1 MYNFSNEENVL
12 LPASITATHP
22 SPVIIVVN
30 IFVETFLIAFQYYLF
45 FLLFLKEHFVVA
57 LGSSS
62 TSSLLFEID
71 SGNLQ
76 CGRRGGYVLVIAQ

>member
-1 MYNFSNEENVL
+1 M
-12 LPASITATHP
+12 THP
-22 SPVIIVVN
+22 FPVIIVVN
-30 IFVETFLIAFQYYLF
+30 IFVETFLRNCAPILSVF
-45 FLLFLKEHFVVA
+45 FFLKEHFVGA

-62 TSSLLFEID
+62 TSSLLFEIN